1 MTKVIGVLI
10 IVLAIFGVWELW
22 SYWDQINQD
31 KDLAQKK
38 AVATRVIGDQL
49 AGMPNGMEPT
59 YQAAVK
65 GGPAAVKNWL
75 RRYVQSVQDPR
86 RAWIELDYMVAI
98 ARDEPAEA
106 RKIFAE
112 VKNRT
117 PETSPVYGRIK
128 ELEHTYK

>member
-10 IVLAIFGVWELW
+10 IVLAIAGVWELW

-31 KDLAQKK
+31 KDLAAKK
-38 AVATRVIGDQL
+38 AVAAKVNGDQL
-49 AGMPNGMEPT
+49 AGMPGGMEST
-59 YQAAVK
+59 YQAAMK
-65 GGPAAVKNWL
+65 GGPAAVKAWL
-75 RRYVQSVQDPR
+75 KRYLQSVQDPR
-86 RAWIELDYMVAI
+86 RAWIELDYMVSI

-117 PETSPVYGRIK
+117 PE
-128 ELEHTYK
+128 